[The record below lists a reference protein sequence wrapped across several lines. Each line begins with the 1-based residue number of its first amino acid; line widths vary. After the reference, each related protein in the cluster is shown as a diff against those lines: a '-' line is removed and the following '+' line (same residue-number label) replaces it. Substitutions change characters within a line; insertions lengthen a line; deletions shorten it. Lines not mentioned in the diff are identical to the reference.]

1 MVKSKYKAVFYIVL
15 SAFFFALMGLFV
27 KKSGDLPT
35 MQKVFFRNFFA
46 LFIALGS
53 LKKSGTKFEI
63 GDKKNHAVL
72 FVRAFGGTI
81 GMVGNFYALGKMH
94 LSDALMLNKMS
105 PFFVIVF
112 SFIFLKEKLT
122 AFQALTVAG
131 AFFGSLFII
140 KPTFSNVELFPAI
153 CGFLGGMG
161 AGLAYTCVRYLGQRG
176 VKGPVIVAYFSAFS
190 SLFALPFL
198 IIQFKPMTIWQF
210 IFLLGAGISA
220 AGGQFSIT
228 AAYSHAPAKEI
239 SVYDYSQVIFSTIL
253 GILFLNQ
260 FPDKW
265 SFVGYAIIITM
276 AVLVFIY
283 NNVLH
288 EKEEKTYINKP
299 DSIFK
304 KLYYVLKGKS
314 K

>member
-15 SAFFFALMGLFV
+15 SAFCFALMGLFV
-27 KKSGDLPT
+27 AKSGDLPT

-46 LFIALGS
+46 LFIAIGS
-53 LKKSGTKFEI
+53 LKKSHTKFEI

-72 FVRAFGGTI
+72 FIRAFGGSI
-81 GMVGNFYALGKMH
+81 GMIGNFYAIGKMN

-122 AFQALTVAG
+122 PFQALTVLG
-131 AFFGSLFII
+131 AFIGSLFII
-140 KPTFSNVELFPAI
+140 KPSFSNVELFPAI

-190 SLFALPFL
+190 CLLTLPFM
-198 IIQFKPMTIWQF
+198 IIQFQPMSTSQF
-210 IFLLGAGISA
+210 LCLLAAGISA

-239 SVYDYSQVIFSTIL
+239 SVYDYSQLIFSTIL

-260 FPDKW
+260 FPDHW
-265 SFVGYAIIITM
+265 SFIGYVIIISM
-276 AVLVFIY
+276 AVLVFLY
-283 NNVLH
+283 NNIWH
-288 EKEEKTYINKP
+288 EKKQVKTDK
-299 DSIFK
+299 
-304 KLYYVLKGKS
+304 
-314 K
+314 